1 MEDVGGP
8 PGCLQYFM
16 GNTGVIASFNYPIG
30 STTVSE
36 ATDGTAGNFSI
47 MTLHYAPEIFKMG
60 NSNSPKM
67 LILTILEVLNFDLVN
82 LSNFQKLSLPKF
94 KVQSSKIAEMA
105 FLDYLNL
112 AKLYSK

>member
-67 LILTILEVLNFDLVN
+67 LILTILEVLNFDFCKFEP
-82 LSNFQKLSLPKF
+82 LSSPKF
-94 KVQSSKIAEMA
+94 TKIQS
-105 FLDYLNL
+105 L
-112 AKLYSK
+112 

>member
-67 LILTILEVLNFDLVN
+67 LILTILEVLNFDL
-82 LSNFQKLSLPKF
+82 SKFEQHSSPKF
-94 KVQSSKIAEMA
+94 TKIQSLESLKFPKMTV
-105 FLDYLNL
+105 
-112 AKLYSK
+112 

>member
-47 MTLHYAPEIFKMG
+47 MTLHYAPEI
-60 NSNSPKM
+60 
-67 LILTILEVLNFDLVN
+67 
-82 LSNFQKLSLPKF
+82 
-94 KVQSSKIAEMA
+94 
-105 FLDYLNL
+105 
-112 AKLYSK
+112 